1 VSELSKDG
9 FRISTE
15 ERSVKS
21 RFHFL
26 LVIPLVILAG
36 CAANAPQV
44 STIDGAQP
52 FNQAM
57 EAVIVKDEFLTEN
70 LRPGF
75 YRSADGAVEGY
86 TINPAE
92 EGGAT
97 IEHLAMLS
105 RNWCTQ
111 NGGKVSTFPEVPV
124 LLRGVGYVVQQKEN
138 LPVTGK
144 VYNMICFRGR
154 TPLAAAAIGR
164 NTFFLNAADYR
175 RAWQEAGAS
184 IVNLSPGP

>member
-1 VSELSKDG
+1 MKSC
-9 FRISTE
+9 FR
-15 ERSVKS
+15 
-21 RFHFL
+21 FL
-26 LVIPLVILAG
+26 LVLPPAILAG

-44 STIDGAQP
+44 STIDGALP

-57 EAVIVKDEFLTEN
+57 EAVIAKDEFLTEN

-75 YRSADGAVEGY
+75 YRSADGAIEGY

-92 EGGAT
+92 EGGPA
-97 IEHLAMLS
+97 IEHMAMLTRS
-105 RNWCTQ
+105 WCTQ
-111 NGGKVSTFPEVPV
+111 NGGKVSTFPEIPV

-144 VYNMICFRGR
+144 GYNMICFRGR

-164 NTFFLNAADYR
+164 NTFFLNTADYR
-175 RAWQEAGAS
+175 RAYQEAGAS
-184 IVNLSPGP
+184 IVNLNPNP